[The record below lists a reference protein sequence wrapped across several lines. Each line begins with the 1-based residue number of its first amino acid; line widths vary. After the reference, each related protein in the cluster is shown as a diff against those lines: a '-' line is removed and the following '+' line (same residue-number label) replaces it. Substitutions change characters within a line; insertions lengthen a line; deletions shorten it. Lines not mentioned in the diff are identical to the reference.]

1 MSFRVEYKRPGNT
14 AMFQRNVRFH
24 VSITPA
30 GPTGNGHS
38 GVSDKVTSNGKDHS
52 DSIDNG
58 PKIYAITF
66 TLISGIFIQIIS

>member
-1 MSFRVEYKRPGNT
+1 
-14 AMFQRNVRFH
+14 MFQRNVRFH

-30 GPTGNGHS
+30 GPTGNDHS

-52 DSIDNG
+52 DPIDNG

-66 TLISGIFIQIIS
+66 TLISGMNFIHY